1 MRVREARMTVIITA
15 ERRGRDP
22 RNGERGAALFIAL
35 VLVIIM
41 TFLGFGLLTRT
52 LLVAR
57 IAGSERWSTKA
68 FYAADAGIASAKARL
83 RIRQTIA
90 FTFPVS
96 DLRGAQGQRDAG
108 QIQVA
113 VSNLDNVGAP
123 QPVIGSQIGGVQGGT
138 ETLVVMFYKGTSTAQ
153 QALTRSERQ
162 VMATM
167 AMGPVPPVIP
177 DL

>member
-1 MRVREARMTVIITA
+1 MEPIETTQRLGLA
-15 ERRGRDP
+15 P
-22 RNGERGAALFIAL
+22 RKGERGSALFIAL
-35 VLVIIM
+35 ILIIVM

-83 RIRQTIA
+83 RIRQTQA
-90 FTFPVS
+90 FTFPMTDLRGETGALAAGPIQVSVS
-96 DLRGAQGQRDAG
+96 DLDT
-108 QIQVA
+108 
-113 VSNLDNVGAP
+113 VGAP
-123 QPVIGSQIGGVQGGT
+123 QPVVGSQIGGGQGGA
-138 ETLVVMFYKGTSTAQ
+138 ETLVMMFYKGTSLAQ

-167 AMGPVPPVIP
+167 AMGPAPAAIP